1 MIGFLLLVVAVNAT
15 PLPQDPNGD
24 YEALIESVRKGDIAS
39 VRVLLERGVHPDIRP
54 TDGRYPYDTAFSALI
69 YGRNRPA
76 TDEAIATLLIQH
88 GASMYYGLNGVLHT
102 AAFAGSLG
110 VFRAC
115 LKAGSDPNEMLVEQ
129 RPLYAALGRYQKH
142 AHVKSRD
149 VPSESRVPE
158 RPLMVKELIEAG
170 ADVHLPVKG
179 NGSKALHIAAYYAF
193 PQCVNILLDAGADL
207 NEQTFDDGY
216 TPLHCALLK
225 ENSQDLQ
232 TARILL
238 DRGARLDLEDVYNR
252 TVEQMVRQKRYT
264 AAIELIEEYKNKRSP
279 PRGA

>member
-1 MIGFLLLVVAVNAT
+1 MILTTVSFLVLAARCQQVAQGF
-15 PLPQDPNGD
+15 
-24 YEALIESVRKGDIAS
+24 EALYSAVRARNIQE
-39 VRVLLERGVHPDIRP
+39 VERILKSGVHPDLTESGIGGSQNTVLFRLCFWASNP
-54 TDGRYPYDTAFSALI
+54 TKRASGPSKDEDLASLLI
-69 YGRNRPA
+69 AHG
-76 TDEAIATLLIQH
+76 ATLYPGNSSIFHRAASL
-88 GASMYYGLNGVLHT
+88 GALGVL
-102 AAFAGSLG
+102 
-110 VFRAC
+110 RAC
-115 LKAGSDPNEMLVEQ
+115 LKAGSDPNEVFHER
-129 RPLYAALGRYQKH
+129 RPLCEALGPDLVLQGEYRT
-142 AHVKSRD
+142 R
-149 VPSESRVPE
+149 EEPE

-225 ENSQDLQ
+225 ENSQDIQ

-264 AAIELIEEYKNKRSP
+264 AAIELIEEYKKKRSP